1 MNKLPIQLIYLL
13 STAFLVAC
21 GASSPEQNKA
31 GTDSA
36 KVDTSTNTVT
46 NSKEEKGIAGDSS
59 DFDNATYY
67 VLVAD
72 TGKDFS
78 SLRRK
83 MFDLRNTL
91 KIPIDTMGR
100 IYNKKK
106 NLIALPDNDKD
117 EIYAGEYFPRRFP
130 SENLSL
136 EYLNFYQK
144 QAGEKTIALVTG
156 IYETEKSA
164 DSALTV
170 LRKIE
175 PKVFKIKADIYVGC
189 MH

>member
-1 MNKLPIQLIYLL
+1 MNNSPIRLIYVL
-13 STAFLVAC
+13 STVFLVAC

-31 GTDSA
+31 GTDSV
-36 KVDTSTNTVT
+36 KVDTSTNAGT
-46 NSKEEKGIAGDSS
+46 NSKEENGIAGDSS
-59 DFDNATYY
+59 DFNNAIYY

-72 TGKDFS
+72 TGTDYS
-78 SLRRK
+78 SLRQK
-83 MFDLRNTL
+83 MIDLKTKS
-91 KIPIDTMGR
+91 KIPIDTMGHT
-100 IYNKKK
+100 YNKKK
-106 NLIALPDNDKD
+106 NLIALPDDDKD
-117 EIYAGEYFPRRFP
+117 EVYAGQYIPRRFP

-164 DSALTV
+164 DSVLTS

>member
-1 MNKLPIQLIYLL
+1 MNKLPIRLIYVL
-13 STAFLVAC
+13 STVFLVAC
-21 GASSPEQNKA
+21 GASSPEQNKVE
-31 GTDSA
+31 TDSV
-36 KVDTSTNTVT
+36 KVDTSTNAGT
-46 NSKEEKGIAGDSS
+46 NSKDENGIAGDSS
-59 DFDNATYY
+59 DFNNAIYY

-72 TGKDFS
+72 TGKDYS

-91 KIPIDTMGR
+91 KISIDTMGR

-164 DSALTV
+164 DSVLTV

>member
-1 MNKLPIQLIYLL
+1 MNKLSIRFIYLL
-13 STAFLVAC
+13 STAFLLAC

-31 GTDSA
+31 GTDLV
-36 KVDTSTNTVT
+36 KVDTSTNAGT
-46 NSKEEKGIAGDSS
+46 NIKEENGIAGDSS
-59 DFDNATYY
+59 DFNNATYF

-72 TGKDFS
+72 TGKDYS

-91 KIPIDTMGR
+91 KISIDTMGR

-130 SENLSL
+130 SEKLSL

-144 QAGEKTIALVTG
+144 QAGE
-156 IYETEKSA
+156 
-164 DSALTV
+164 
-170 LRKIE
+170 
-175 PKVFKIKADIYVGC
+175 
-189 MH
+189 

>member
-1 MNKLPIQLIYLL
+1 MI
-13 STAFLVAC
+13 
-21 GASSPEQNKA
+21 
-31 GTDSA
+31 
-36 KVDTSTNTVT
+36 
-46 NSKEEKGIAGDSS
+46 
-59 DFDNATYY
+59 
-67 VLVAD
+67 
-72 TGKDFS
+72 
-78 SLRRK
+78 
-83 MFDLRNTL
+83 DLKTKS

-164 DSALTV
+164 DSVLTV

-175 PKVFKIKADIYVGC
+175 PRVFKIKADIYVGC

>member
-21 GASSPEQNKA
+21 GASSSEQNKVE
-31 GTDSA
+31 TDSV
-36 KVDTSTNTVT
+36 KVDTSTSTGT
-46 NSKEEKGIAGDSS
+46 NSKEENGIAGDSS
-59 DFDNATYY
+59 DFNNATYF

-72 TGKDFS
+72 TGRDYS
-78 SLRRK
+78 SLRQK
-83 MFDLRNTL
+83 MIDLKTKF

-164 DSALTV
+164 DSVLTV

-175 PKVFKIKADIYVGC
+175 PRVFKIKADIYVGC